1 MMNSGKVVKGALL
14 IAGTSIGGGMLA
26 LPVESALGGFV
37 PSIFIYFICWMLM
50 ASTGLLFLE
59 VSLWMGGE
67 SNIISMAQTTLGWG
81 GQLVAWMLY
90 LFLFYALTVAYISG
104 CGDLITQIFPGIIP
118 QKYGALLF
126 VLFYAPFVYAGAVV
140 VGRINSFFMIGLGV
154 CYFIFVYLGIP
165 HIKIDLLERRDWFL
179 SLMGLPVAFT
189 AFAYQGTVPTL
200 IHYLD
205 HDPKSARLA
214 ILAGSSLP
222 FFAYVIW
229 QALILGI
236 VPVNGPGGLAEALA
250 NGDNAVHPLRLF
262 IDNPNV
268 YHVGQF
274 FAFFAMVTSF
284 FGVTLGLKDFLAD
297 GLKIKQTALGRL
309 FLCILVFLP
318 PLLIAIFNKNVFL
331 AALGVA
337 GGFGCATLLGLLPIV
352 MVWIGRYHFKFEGPY
367 SFIGGKTVLIFLAL
381 LIFFEIFVQISLM
394 TGLIGPT

>member
-1 MMNSGKVVKGALL
+1 MDSGKVIKGALL

-37 PSIFIYFICWMLM
+37 PSIFIYLVCWMLM

-67 SNIISMAQTTLGWG
+67 SNIISMAQRTLGWA
-81 GQLVAWMLY
+81 GQLFAWMLY

-104 CGDLITQIFPGIIP
+104 CGDLLVQIFPDIVP
-118 QKYGALLF
+118 KESGALLF

-165 HIKIDLLERRDWFL
+165 HVKIHLLERRDWFL

-205 HDPKSARLA
+205 HDPKSARWA
-214 ILAGSSLP
+214 ILVGSAIP
-222 FFAYVIW
+222 FFAYLIW

-236 VPVNGPGGLAEALA
+236 VPVEGPGGLAEALA

-262 IDNPNV
+262 INNASI

-297 GLKIKQTALGRL
+297 GLKVKQTALGRF
-309 FLCILVFLP
+309 FLCLLVFLP
-318 PLLIAIFNKNVFL
+318 PLVIALVNKNIFL

-337 GGFGCATLLGLLPIV
+337 GGFGCATLLGLLPIA
-352 MVWIGRYHFKFEGPY
+352 MVWMGRYHLKLEGPY
-367 SFIGGKTVLIFLAL
+367 AFSGGKSVLVLLAV

-394 TGLIGPT
+394 AGWIGPV

>member
-1 MMNSGKVVKGALL
+1 MMNFGKVVKGALL

-37 PSIFIYFICWMLM
+37 PSVVIYLICWALM

-67 SNIISMAQTTLGWG
+67 SNIISMAQKTLGWG
-81 GQLVAWMLY
+81 GQLVAWLLY
-90 LFLFYALTVAYISG
+90 LFLFYSLTVAYISG
-104 CGDLITQIFPGIIP
+104 CGDLLTQIFPDVIA
-118 QKYGALLF
+118 KEYGALLF
-126 VLFYAPFVYAGAVV
+126 VLFYAPFVYAGATV
-140 VGRINSFFMIGLGV
+140 VGRINSFFMVGLGV
-154 CYFIFVYLGIP
+154 CYLIFVYLGFS
-165 HIKIDLLERRDWFL
+165 HVKIDFLERRDWYL

-200 IHYLD
+200 INYLD

-214 ILAGSSLP
+214 IIAGSSLP

-236 VPVNGPGGLAEALA
+236 VPVEGAGGLAEALA
-250 NGDNAVHPLRLF
+250 HGDNAVHPLRLF
-262 IDNPNV
+262 IANPNV

-297 GLKIKQTALGRL
+297 GFKIKQTGLGKFFLCLMVFVPPLIIAIINKNL
-309 FLCILVFLP
+309 FLS
-318 PLLIAIFNKNVFL
+318 
-331 AALGVA
+331 ALGVA
-337 GGFGCATLLGLLPIV
+337 GGFGCATLLGLLPIL
-352 MVWIGRYHFKFEGPY
+352 MVWVGRYQLKLHSPY
-367 SFIGGKTVLIFLAL
+367 SFFGGRVLLIILAL
-381 LIFFEIFVQISLM
+381 LIAFEILVQIFLM
-394 TGLIGPT
+394 SGLIKP